1 MPLKRHH
8 WTRSSRS
15 RSPPTRLA
23 PGAHL
28 RILVAAPNSAFLE
41 ALAPRLRKHNCAL
54 EISGDLGAASFRLIR
69 ERYDL
74 VVFDVEWMHGIRLL
88 VRLRTIDVNVPVLV
102 AHAPSQ
108 ASTARVLCLDL
119 GADDCIEKSVPLE
132 EVEARIRALL
142 RRNSTKSPLMTC
154 GRLSFNSTSRL
165 FSIGDRPLE
174 LPQKEHALLQALIT
188 RPGYTHS
195 KEALSS
201 TLYTVSD
208 CTSTDTV
215 ALYVHRLRRRLQGTG
230 ACIETHR
237 GLGYLLHALPHSE
250 AA

>member
-1 MPLKRHH
+1 M
-8 WTRSSRS
+8 
-15 RSPPTRLA
+15 
-23 PGAHL
+23 
-28 RILVAAPNSAFLE
+28 RILVAAPGSAFLE
-41 ALAPRLRKHNCAL
+41 ALLARLRKQECAL
-54 EISGDLGAASFRLIR
+54 EISADWGDASFRLVR

-88 VRLRTIDVNVPVLV
+88 VRLRTVDARVPVLV

-108 ASTARVLCLDL
+108 ASTARVLSLDL
-119 GADDCIEKSVPLE
+119 GADDCIDKSTQLE

-142 RRNSTKSPLMTC
+142 RRNGTKSPFITC
-154 GRLSFNSTSRL
+154 GRLGFNSTSRL
-165 FSIGDRPLE
+165 FSIGDRVLE

-195 KEALSS
+195 KDDLAS

-215 ALYVHRLRRRLQGTG
+215 ALYVHRLRRRLEGTG
-230 ACIETHR
+230 ASIETHR
-237 GLGYLLHALPHSE
+237 GLGYSLRAIPDPE